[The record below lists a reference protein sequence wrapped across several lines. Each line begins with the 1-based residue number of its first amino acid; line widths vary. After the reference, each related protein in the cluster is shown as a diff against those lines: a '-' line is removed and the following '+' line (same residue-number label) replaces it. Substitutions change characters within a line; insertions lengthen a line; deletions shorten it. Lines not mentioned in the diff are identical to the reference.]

1 VRNTAPALE
10 VGAYP
15 TASRASR
22 FGGGTVPVGPENVQ
36 YQRLI
41 DRLRHAEQ
49 YAEAAGAIA
58 KEALSALETDDD
70 VVAMMATV
78 DERMVRRL
86 GHAEQYAEAA
96 ALTFSD
102 AIALLEGKAGQEDG

>member
-1 VRNTAPALE
+1 
-10 VGAYP
+10 
-15 TASRASR
+15 
-22 FGGGTVPVGPENVQ
+22 VPVSPENVQ

-49 YAEAAGAIA
+49 YAEAASAIA
-58 KEALSALETDDD
+58 KEALSALETDD
-70 VVAMMATV
+70 VVAMMASV
-78 DERMVRRL
+78 DERMMRRL

>member
-1 VRNTAPALE
+1 M
-10 VGAYP
+10 
-15 TASRASR
+15 
-22 FGGGTVPVGPENVQ
+22 PVSPENAQ

-49 YAEAAGAIA
+49 YAEAASAIA

-96 ALTFSD
+96 ALTFAD